1 MLSVELTIREES
13 DPAVV
18 VLHGELDLAD
28 TPAVASHL
36 IAAAAACGS
45 VIVDLTGLT
54 YISYGGLGI
63 LTRAQAMTRA
73 LGGELLLAA
82 PQGQVRVFLE
92 VTGLIGVFSVH
103 ASVQQ
108 ALSGAVAALP
118 CRQCHS
124 KADQTLPTVRQ
135 SPF

>member
-1 MLSVELTIREES
+1 MLSVELTIREGS

-28 TPAVASHL
+28 IPVAVSHL

-45 VIVDLTGLT
+45 IIVDLTGLA

-63 LTRAQAMTRA
+63 LGRAQAMTRA

-82 PQGQVRVFLE
+82 PQGQVRGVLE
-92 VTGLIGVFSVH
+92 VAGLTDVFPVYPT
-103 ASVQQ
+103 VQQ
-108 ALSGAVAALP
+108 ALSGAAPALLQ
-118 CRQCHS
+118 R
-124 KADQTLPTVRQ
+124 
-135 SPF
+135 